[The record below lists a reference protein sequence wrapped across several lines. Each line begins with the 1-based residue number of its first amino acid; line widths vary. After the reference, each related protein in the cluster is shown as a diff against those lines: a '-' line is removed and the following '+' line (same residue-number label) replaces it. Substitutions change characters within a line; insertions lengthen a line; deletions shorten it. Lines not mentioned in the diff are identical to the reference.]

1 MADEFKKIIVQWEKI
16 NRRIEQ
22 LGRQIQPVTDQIKEE
37 KKTADELEVKI
48 VDYMSQNNLENS
60 KIEIGDIQIHIRD
73 YKRTETM
80 NREYLEKKCTEFLRD
95 EKTAKKLVEYIFQG
109 RQQTSSSHLTRK
121 KQVTKGIKGTKGL
134 KSSK

>member
-16 NRRIEQ
+16 NRRVEQ

-37 KKTADELEVKI
+37 KKAADELEVKI

-60 KIEIGDIQIHIRD
+60 KIEIGDIQIHMRD
-73 YKRTETM
+73 YKRVEAM
-80 NREYLEKKCTEFLRD
+80 NREYLERKCTEFLRD
-95 EKTAKKLVEYIFQG
+95 ERTAKKLVEYLFQG
-109 RQQTSSSHLTRK
+109 RQQTNVSHLSRK
-121 KQVTKGIKGTKGL
+121 KQVIKGTKGL

>member
-1 MADEFKKIIVQWEKI
+1 MADEFKKLIVQWEKI
-16 NRRIEQ
+16 NRRVEE
-22 LGRQIQPVTDQIKEE
+22 LGRQIQPVTDRIKEE
-37 KKTADELEVKI
+37 KKAADELEVKI

-60 KIEIGDIQIHIRD
+60 KIEIGDIQISMRD

-95 EKTAKKLVEYIFQG
+95 EKTAKKLVEYLFQG
-109 RQQTSSSHLTRK
+109 RQQTMVTHLSRK
-121 KQVTKGIKGTKGL
+121 KQATKETKGL

>member
-1 MADEFKKIIVQWEKI
+1 MADEFKKLIVQWEKI
-16 NRRIEQ
+16 NRRIEE
-22 LGRQIQPVTDQIKEE
+22 LGRQIQPITDRIKEE
-37 KKTADELEVKI
+37 KKAADELEVKI

-80 NREYLEKKCTEFLRD
+80 NREYLERKCMEFLRD
-95 EKTAKKLVEYIFQG
+95 ERTAKKLVEYLFLG
-109 RQQTSSSHLTRK
+109 RQQTSSSHLSRK
-121 KQVTKGIKGTKGL
+121 KQARKGTKGL

>member
-1 MADEFKKIIVQWEKI
+1 MADELKKLIVQWEKI
-16 NRRIEQ
+16 NRRVEE
-22 LGRQIQPVTDQIKEE
+22 LGRQIQPVTDRIKEE
-37 KKTADELEVKI
+37 KKAADELEVKI

-60 KIEIGDIQIHIRD
+60 KIEIGDIQISMRD

-95 EKTAKKLVEYIFQG
+95 EKTAKKLVEYLFQG
-109 RQQTSSSHLTRK
+109 RQQTMVTHLSRK
-121 KQVTKGIKGTKGL
+121 KQATKETKGL

>member
-1 MADEFKKIIVQWEKI
+1 MADEFKKLIVQWEKI
-16 NRRIEQ
+16 NRRIEE
-22 LGRQIQPVTDQIKEE
+22 LGRQIQPVTDRIKDE
-37 KKTADELEVKI
+37 KKAADELEVKI

-80 NREYLEKKCTEFLRD
+80 NREFLERKCTDFLRD
-95 EKTAKKLVEYIFQG
+95 EKTAKKLVEYLFLG
-109 RQQTSSSHLTRK
+109 RQQTSSSHLSRK
-121 KQVTKGIKGTKGL
+121 KQATKGL

>member
-1 MADEFKKIIVQWEKI
+1 MVDEFKKLIIQWEKI
-16 NRRIEQ
+16 NRRVEE
-22 LGRQIQPVTDQIKEE
+22 LGRQIQPVTDQIKQE
-37 KKTADELEVKI
+37 KKAADELEVKI

-60 KIEIGDIQIHIRD
+60 KIEIGDIQIHMRD

-95 EKTAKKLVEYIFQG
+95 ERTAKKLVEFLFQG
-109 RQQTSSSHLTRK
+109 RQQTIVSHLSRK
-121 KQVTKGIKGTKGL
+121 KQRTKGL

>member
-1 MADEFKKIIVQWEKI
+1 MADEFKKLIIQWEKI
-16 NRRIEQ
+16 NRRVEE
-22 LGRQIQPVTDQIKEE
+22 LGRQIQPVTDRIKEE
-37 KKTADELEVKI
+37 KKVADELEVKI

-60 KIEIGDIQIHIRD
+60 KIEIGDIQIHMRD

-95 EKTAKKLVEYIFQG
+95 DRAAKKLVEYLLQG
-109 RQQTSSSHLTRK
+109 RQQTLVSHLSRK
-121 KQVTKGIKGTKGL
+121 KQVTKGL

>member
-1 MADEFKKIIVQWEKI
+1 MADEFKKLIIQWEKI
-16 NRRIEQ
+16 NRRVEE
-22 LGRQIQPVTDQIKEE
+22 LGRQIQPVTDRIKDE
-37 KKTADELEVKI
+37 KKAADELEVKI

-60 KIEIGDIQIHIRD
+60 KIEIGDIQIHMRD

-95 EKTAKKLVEYIFQG
+95 ERTAKKLVDYLFQG
-109 RQQTSSSHLTRK
+109 RQQTMVSHLSRK
-121 KQVTKGIKGTKGL
+121 KQATKGTKGL

>member
-1 MADEFKKIIVQWEKI
+1 MADEFKKLIVQWEKI
-16 NRRIEQ
+16 NRRVEE
-22 LGRQIQPVTDQIKEE
+22 LGQQIQPITDRIKEE
-37 KKTADELEVKI
+37 KKAADELEVKI

-73 YKRTETM
+73 YKKTETM
-80 NREYLEKKCTEFLRD
+80 NREYLERKCTDFLRD

>member
-1 MADEFKKIIVQWEKI
+1 MADEFKKLIIQWEKI
-16 NRRIEQ
+16 NRRVEE
-22 LGRQIQPVTDQIKEE
+22 LGRQIQPVTDRIKDE
-37 KKTADELEVKI
+37 KKAADELEVKI
-48 VDYMSQNNLENS
+48 VDYMSQNNLESS

-95 EKTAKKLVEYIFQG
+95 EKTAKKLVEFLFQG
-109 RQQTSSSHLTRK
+109 RQQTNVSHLSRK
-121 KQVTKGIKGTKGL
+121 KQATKGTKGL

>member
-1 MADEFKKIIVQWEKI
+1 MAEEFKKLIIQWEKI
-16 NRRIEQ
+16 NRRIDE
-22 LGRQIQPVTDQIKEE
+22 LGRQIQPVTDRIKEE
-37 KKTADELEVKI
+37 KKAADELEVKI
-48 VDYMSQNNLENS
+48 VDYMSQNNLESS

-80 NREYLEKKCTEFLRD
+80 NREYLERKCTEFLRD

-109 RQQTSSSHLTRK
+109 RQQTMVSHLSRK
-121 KQVTKGIKGTKGL
+121 KQVTKGL